1 MSKKLT
7 MIFNFLMLTIGLV
20 QLVLGPIL
28 DFVMRDFA
36 LDKAQAGLVSMTYML
51 GNVPGMLLSN
61 RKLSLKGIRLSSFLL
76 ALALGLMAGAP
87 EVWFF
92 LIGLFFAGMAAG
104 YLFTGMA
111 ALSTSFLPQE
121 HKAATLSRLYAW
133 LGIGVVLGP
142 LYSSLWQQQGLWRP
156 IPASYAIAS
165 LALGIFLA
173 GEESPAPAQQAE
185 SSFAS
190 SLGFWLICLGIFFYV
205 GAESIT
211 SVWVVKFLLDEFQIP
226 WSNFVLG
233 GLWLNI
239 TLGRFILAK
248 AHFPSLPTLV
258 FLALWSTLCS
268 FLAAFGSAT
277 VSVLSFLALGFGFSG
292 IYSLLIDRGA
302 ALAGERAI
310 GILGTAGVLG
320 AASGSALAGFV
331 AQSLDF
337 PWGIAQAGF
346 YTLGL
351 VHAVMGSEKISRV
364 ERGENI

>member
-1 MSKKLT
+1 M
-7 MIFNFLMLTIGLV
+7 
-20 QLVLGPIL
+20 VLPYRTVFRRHG
-28 DFVMRDFA
+28 R
-36 LDKAQAGLVSMTYML
+36 
-51 GNVPGMLLSN
+51 
-61 RKLSLKGIRLSSFLL
+61 RLSLHRDGSFIHQLPPSGAQGSDFEQALRL
-76 ALALGLMAGAP
+76 ARHWRGAGAP
-87 EVWFF
+87 
-92 LIGLFFAGMAAG
+92 LQQPLAAAG
-104 YLFTGMA
+104 PVA
-111 ALSTSFLPQE
+111 ADSCKLRNCLACPGDFSCRRREPCTCPTSRVFFC
-121 HKAATLSRLYAW
+121 H
-133 LGIGVVLGP
+133 
-142 LYSSLWQQQGLWRP
+142 
-156 IPASYAIAS
+156 
-165 LALGIFLA
+165 
-173 GEESPAPAQQAE
+173 
-185 SSFAS
+185 

-337 PWGIAQAGF
+337 PWGIALAGF
-346 YTLGL
+346 NTLGVVL
-351 VHAVMGSEKISRV
+351 AVLGSEKLSRV